1 MVFNDIDTDEERE
14 QKFKIIQDA
23 QELEQSIADR
33 CPALNELTLSR
44 SVTWKDVAKSL
55 DKDEAAI
62 EFIGYNDID
71 SNNGG
76 HYGALILRKGYKSP
90 EFVSLI
96 TQNEFEQCTSSK
108 RTSSKIENGINR
120 IYTFPESG
128 KELYEKLWAPLEGYL
143 KDVKRIYYAPMG
155 SLSTLAFSAIEDST
169 RTTLCQKYDL
179 RLVSSTA
186 QIVKRKKGTKK
197 DDIRFTLIG
206 DVSYDVDPDKAAQR
220 RGSWR
225 HLDNSIKEISYVD
238 SLASAQRQVISDTIT
253 GVNASEERFRSLSGN
268 SPDILLLSTHG
279 FYLDSHAASR
289 HDFYLN
295 KGQTT
300 EENPNEGITPLLR
313 GGIVLSDANTVWNN
327 EGYRKDDTDGILT
340 GEEIASLNLSNTK
353 LLVLAACETGL
364 GEPTITEG
372 INGLQRG
379 FKISGVDSM
388 IMSLWV
394 VNDVAG
400 ADFIKRFYE
409 RLLVNREDRHTAFR
423 NTQLE
428 MMERYPRK
436 PYFWAPFVMLD

>member
-1 MVFNDIDTDEERE
+1 
-14 QKFKIIQDA
+14 
-23 QELEQSIADR
+23 
-33 CPALNELTLSR
+33 
-44 SVTWKDVAKSL
+44 
-55 DKDEAAI
+55 
-62 EFIGYNDID
+62 
-71 SNNGG
+71 
-76 HYGALILRKGYKSP
+76 
-90 EFVSLI
+90 
-96 TQNEFEQCTSSK
+96 
-108 RTSSKIENGINR
+108 
-120 IYTFPESG
+120 
-128 KELYEKLWAPLEGYL
+128 
-143 KDVKRIYYAPMG
+143 MG

-179 RLVSSTA
+179 RLVSSTG

-197 DDIRFTLIG
+197 DDIRLTLIG
-206 DVSYDVDPDKAAQR
+206 DVSYDVDPDKAAKR

>member
-1 MVFNDIDTDEERE
+1 M
-14 QKFKIIQDA
+14 
-23 QELEQSIADR
+23 
-33 CPALNELTLSR
+33 
-44 SVTWKDVAKSL
+44 
-55 DKDEAAI
+55 
-62 EFIGYNDID
+62 
-71 SNNGG
+71 
-76 HYGALILRKGYKSP
+76 
-90 EFVSLI
+90 
-96 TQNEFEQCTSSK
+96 
-108 RTSSKIENGINR
+108 
-120 IYTFPESG
+120 
-128 KELYEKLWAPLEGYL
+128 
-143 KDVKRIYYAPMG
+143 
-155 SLSTLAFSAIEDST
+155 
-169 RTTLCQKYDL
+169 
-179 RLVSSTA
+179 
-186 QIVKRKKGTKK
+186 
-197 DDIRFTLIG
+197 TLIG

-409 RLLVNREDRHTAFR
+409 RLLVNREDRHTAFGIPNWR
-423 NTQLE
+423 
-428 MMERYPRK
+428 
-436 PYFWAPFVMLD
+436 